1 MISPGRHRPLAQ
13 DAWNE
18 STARVAIE
26 EIAADAIANFHPDT
40 FWPAHPGDDGVGDGD
55 PSFYMGAAGVIWAL
69 DYLHRIGAARVA
81 EDFRPVL
88 PKLIEQTII
97 DFKASSPTDY
107 EKHGSLLRGD
117 MGAALL
123 AMRLAP
129 TSSVADLV
137 YRRAEANNGLP
148 IRELMWGMPGSM
160 VAAVHMAEMTQEARW
175 RGLFEVQAARLLAE
189 LEDTPQGPLW
199 TQNLY
204 GAKDRFLGPV
214 HGFAGNVIPL
224 LLGWDWL
231 TAAQQAHVAEFVPKS
246 LEANAWRYEVGTT
259 WGPRSKREKRL
270 FICQHCHGAPG
281 MVTTFADAPFA
292 TPEFDALLLDGGRFA
307 WAAGPLTKG
316 SNLCHGTGGNGYA
329 FLKLY
334 RRTNDLLIR
343 CPTERLPSG
352 LYTSPVGHRPR
363 LDLTFGR
370 GGGNLARP
378 RAIEVRHD
386 LAINSKYRGAQAD
399 TNRLYHSH
407 IFCRPFNPRTSAFTR
422 YRIA

>member
-1 MISPGRHRPLAQ
+1 VLLERTVTVF
-13 DAWNE
+13 E
-18 STARVAIE
+18 S
-26 EIAADAIANFHPDT
+26 N
-40 FWPAHPGDDGVGDGD
+40 
-55 PSFYMGAAGVIWAL
+55 
-69 DYLHRIGAARVA
+69 
-81 EDFRPVL
+81 
-88 PKLIEQTII
+88 
-97 DFKASSPTDY
+97 SPTDY
-107 EKHGSLLRGD
+107 AKHGSLLFGD

-123 AMRLAP
+123 AMRLEP
-129 TSSVADLV
+129 TSSLADLV

-160 VAAVHMAEMTQEARW
+160 VAAVHMGKMTEEERW

-199 TQNLY
+199 TQDLY
-204 GAKDRFLGPV
+204 GARDRFLGPV

-231 TAAQQAHVAEFVPKS
+231 TAAQQAHVAAFVPKS

-292 TPEFDALLLDGGRFA
+292 TPELDALLLDGGRFA

-334 RRTNDLLIR
+334 RRTNDAIW
-343 CPTERLPSG
+343 
-352 LYTSPVGHRPR
+352 
-363 LDLTFGR
+363 LDR
-370 GGGNLARP
+370 ARQFAMT
-378 RAIEVRHD
+378 AIFQ
-386 LAINSKYRGAQAD
+386 YRGAEMVAG
-399 TNRLYHSH
+399 RG
-407 IFCRPFNPRTSAFTR
+407 R
-422 YRIA
+422 YSLWTGDIGLAIYLWDCITGDARFPTIDVF